1 MSYVLKFTCAAAL
14 VLASGLPAYAADDH
28 EQVLIKWYQALSP
41 DVNHEAINLIL
52 APDAVI
58 DLQDLDIVQTKDEF
72 IEALSSWEDA
82 IEDGTIAFKL
92 DNVMTSD
99 KTVTSIVCYTFS
111 SGSSGQMMTKEVFEF
126 KNDQIT
132 KSVQST
138 LSDTCDGF

>member
-1 MSYVLKFTCAAAL
+1 MAFVLKFICAAAL
-14 VLASGLPAYAADDH
+14 VLASSLSSYAADNH
-28 EQVLIKWYQALSP
+28 EQVLTKWYQALSP
-41 DVNHEAINLIL
+41 DVNHEAINSIL

-92 DNVMTSD
+92 DDAMMSD
-99 KTVTSIVCYTFS
+99 KTVTSIVCYTF
-111 SGSSGQMMTKEVFEF
+111 SSGQMMTKEVFEF

>member
-1 MSYVLKFTCAAAL
+1 MAFVLKFTCAAAL
-14 VLASGLPAYAADDH
+14 VLASSLSSYAADNH
-28 EQVLIKWYQALSP
+28 EQVLTKWYQALST
-41 DVNHEAINLIL
+41 DVNHEAINSIL
-52 APDAVI
+52 SPDAVI

-92 DNVMTSD
+92 DDVMMSD